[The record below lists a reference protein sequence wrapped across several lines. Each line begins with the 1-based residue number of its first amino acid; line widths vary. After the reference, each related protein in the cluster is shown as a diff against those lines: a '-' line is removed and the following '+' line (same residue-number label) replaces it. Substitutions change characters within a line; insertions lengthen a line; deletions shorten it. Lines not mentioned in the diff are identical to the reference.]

1 MMVVMSIWWLDL
13 AEKKE
18 MEEEEYI
25 DVGEGESFFGGN
37 PDPIGMWATRLNSIG
52 RIPDCDTFSIFLV
65 SSGQRE
71 KQTQKQVDKS
81 LVKLLCKRT
90 DQAKADQGQ
99 NLAKE

>member
-52 RIPDCDTFSIFLV
+52 RIPDCDTFSSFLV

-71 KQTQKQVDKS
+71 KQT
-81 LVKLLCKRT
+81 
-90 DQAKADQGQ
+90 
-99 NLAKE
+99 

>member
-52 RIPDCDTFSIFLV
+52 RIPDCDNF
-65 SSGQRE
+65 
-71 KQTQKQVDKS
+71 
-81 LVKLLCKRT
+81 
-90 DQAKADQGQ
+90 
-99 NLAKE
+99 

>member
-1 MMVVMSIWWLDL
+1 MMVVMLMNMAVDL

-52 RIPDCDTFSIFLV
+52 RIPDCDTFQV
-65 SSGQRE
+65 SLSAVDKE
-71 KQTQKQVDKS
+71 KKQT
-81 LVKLLCKRT
+81 
-90 DQAKADQGQ
+90 
-99 NLAKE
+99 

>member
-52 RIPDCDTFSIFLV
+52 RIPDCDTFSSFLV
-65 SSGQRE
+65 SSGHGE

-81 LVKLLCKRT
+81 LVKLLCERT
-90 DQAKADQGQ
+90 NQAKADQGQ

>member
-1 MMVVMSIWWLDL
+1 MVLKRVAVMIVMSMNMVADL

-52 RIPDCDTFSIFLV
+52 RIPDCDTFSRFLV

-71 KQTQKQVDKS
+71 KQT
-81 LVKLLCKRT
+81 
-90 DQAKADQGQ
+90 
-99 NLAKE
+99 